1 MFEKW
6 FSKKGLTFALA
17 AIITVASAGIFH
29 PAQAS
34 ADPIVSGQVY
44 KLINVNSGKALD
56 VEGSGTSNYTN
67 VIIYTDNGTG
77 AQRWRIIANSDG
89 TYKLINTN
97 SNKALDVYSSGTDD
111 YTNVDI
117 YDDNGTGAQKWNI
130 IANGDGSYK
139 LINPNSNMALDVYAA
154 GTADYTNVDIYT
166 DNGTGAQK
174 WNIIR
179 VDDNSG
185 NPGNPGGQVYSYQDF
200 TAYTSPVGGLTASGI
215 SPVPYTSAA
224 VHPSDRY
231 NPYSA
236 PVFPFG
242 SIITTTQPLYL
253 PGYGAKSTFV
263 VHDKGD
269 LAFQKSEYWVDILFD
284 FENNPNAVPNAINF
298 GNQKVS
304 YTVSR

>member
-1 MFEKW
+1 MVKKW
-6 FSKKGLTFALA
+6 LSKKGLTIALIA
-17 AIITVASAGIFH
+17 LITVASVGIFR
-29 PAQAS
+29 PVQAS
-34 ADPIVSGQVY
+34 ADAIVSGQVY

-77 AQRWRIIANSDG
+77 AQ
-89 TYKLINTN
+89 
-97 SNKALDVYSSGTDD
+97 
-111 YTNVDI
+111 
-117 YDDNGTGAQKWNI
+117 
-130 IANGDGSYK
+130 
-139 LINPNSNMALDVYAA
+139 
-154 GTADYTNVDIYT
+154 
-166 DNGTGAQK
+166 K

-179 VDDNSG
+179 VDDTSG
-185 NPGNPGGQVYSYQDF
+185 TPGGQVYTSQDF

-215 SPVPYTSAA
+215 SPIPYTSAA
-224 VHPSDRY
+224 VHPSDRT

-242 SIITTTQPLYL
+242 SIITTTSPLYL
-253 PGYGAKSTFV
+253 PGYGNKSTFV

-269 LAFQKSEYWVDILFD
+269 LAFQKSQYWVDIFFD

-304 YTVSR
+304 YTVSS